1 MKLNIGI
8 FAAAIAVILAPTGL
22 FGQAQIT
29 TRREKIKDFTSKT
42 TKVVMSGDE
51 ILDEALREAVTT
63 SWSLSPYEFC
73 SKDEFNALKTNAGH
87 YFLLVVKGQEK
98 KEYEPGIDLLTL
110 VKGGP
115 EAAKGINEML
125 EVVSFPL
132 RSAQL
137 PSGRE
142 LAVLPAIIKVMQDLT
157 KTMTSSEMEIK
168 LLNVARGSLQ
178 ELRADYHDYLNTH
191 RLSLWP
197 ADSER
202 QQRLRD
208 FCHTHND
215 YDAYAPLVLKMN
227 DEEMANLLLT
237 LCHQTDKMM
246 CAYIEKLEQRFVKEG
261 GIKERMY
268 AARTG
273 YRQQQDTYLHSL
285 EAEIQRLKTENVE
298 LKQRIEELE
307 ARKL

>member
-142 LAVLPAIIKVMQDLT
+142 LAVLPAIIKVMQGLT
-157 KTMTSSEMEIK
+157 KTMTSSEMKAYSSLNSYNKNLGKIKNRQLYIPAEDIAPQVDGKTLGKLDQDIFITDEDEVDGILARGAYNAVVSFVVAPADPVDGSVCYKMLFTADTQELLYFKKHRIGSRRGRGFLPDDLKEIK
-168 LLNVARGSLQ
+168 KAR
-178 ELRADYHDYLNTH
+178 
-191 RLSLWP
+191 
-197 ADSER
+197 
-202 QQRLRD
+202 
-208 FCHTHND
+208 
-215 YDAYAPLVLKMN
+215 
-227 DEEMANLLLT
+227 
-237 LCHQTDKMM
+237 
-246 CAYIEKLEQRFVKEG
+246 
-261 GIKERMY
+261 
-268 AARTG
+268 
-273 YRQQQDTYLHSL
+273 
-285 EAEIQRLKTENVE
+285 
-298 LKQRIEELE
+298 
-307 ARKL
+307 